1 VQDFIRL
8 LVQLQQTDA
17 AILEKRRFIDKVPL
31 RINEVD
37 EPLSHAR
44 ADLEK
49 VGQKAAAAGK
59 KKKDKEAALGEVQEK
74 VARMKSRA
82 ADLKTNKEY
91 QAHLREIETF
101 EQEIVHIEDQ
111 ILEVMG
117 EIDVLEK
124 DKAERGK
131 SVRAEEERI
140 QAFKKELDAEAARLG
155 QELSQLMAE
164 RAKIVSALDADVYN
178 TYLALLKRGNGV
190 AMVRAEQEICLG
202 CNMNIPPQLFV
213 EIMKNADLIQCPQ
226 CHRLLYYAEGRAAEG
241 QK

>member
-1 VQDFIRL
+1 
-8 LVQLQQTDA
+8 
-17 AILEKRRFIDKVPL
+17 
-31 RINEVD
+31 
-37 EPLSHAR
+37 
-44 ADLEK
+44 
-49 VGQKAAAAGK
+49 
-59 KKKDKEAALGEVQEK
+59 
-74 VARMKSRA
+74 
-82 ADLKTNKEY
+82 
-91 QAHLREIETF
+91 
-101 EQEIVHIEDQ
+101 
-111 ILEVMG
+111 MG

-124 DKAERGK
+124 DKAEREK

-155 QELSQLMAE
+155 QELSQLMEE

-178 TYLALLKRGNGV
+178 TYLTLLKSGNGV

-226 CHRLLYYAEGRAAEG
+226 CHRLLYYAEDRAAEG